1 MQAKTAI
8 FSKLAKDLMR
18 RVRLAVPAGTRLG
31 DTVHRMARDDAS
43 SAIVTGASGEPIGI
57 VTEQDVTRRA
67 AFKRDPAVAV
77 ETVMTA
83 PVSTIRADEYLYYAI
98 ARMRRARLRHMPVVD
113 ASGKLAGML
122 DLHDALAAVSETL
135 MGQID
140 ALTQDSSIDGLK
152 QVKSAQAE
160 LAQQLLDE
168 NLPATEVQALLT
180 HINNDIY
187 RRVVDLDLKAMA
199 DEGMGSP
206 PVKFSVIVMG
216 SGGRG
221 ENFLFPD
228 QDNGMIL
235 ADYPDDHHTEIDGWF
250 VDLAERVTRDL
261 DAVGLPKCKGYVMA
275 TNPLWRKTLRQW
287 KEQVRLWS
295 HKRNVAVVRLSDIFF
310 DFRCV
315 WGDPGMSD
323 ELRRFVTAT
332 VSGNP
337 AFLRQM
343 SADDADH
350 GVALG
355 WFGRFITEREKEAY
369 KGQMNLKHTGTLPL
383 VETMRLLALREGI
396 VETSTL
402 GRMDALKARG
412 LLSDD
417 EHDYLVGAL
426 RHIARLMLRQQLKDY
441 AAGKP
446 VSNYVPP
453 DSLTERERDILV
465 EGFKAI
471 RAVRKHLHS
480 ELTGELFSPSAYSGG
495 A

>member
-1 MQAKTAI
+1 MQSRTAI
-8 FSKLAKDLMR
+8 FSNLAKDFMR

-31 DTVHRMARDDAS
+31 DTVERMSRDDAS
-43 SAIVTGASGEPIGI
+43 SVIVTGASGEPIGI

-67 AFKRDPAVAV
+67 AFKCDPAVAV
-77 ETVMTA
+77 ETVMTE
-83 PVSTIRADEYLYYAI
+83 PVLTIRASEYLYYAI
-98 ARMRRARLRHMPVVD
+98 ARMRRAGLRHMPVVD
-113 ASGKLAGML
+113 DAGALVGIL

-140 ALTQDSSIDGLK
+140 ALTQESNIDGLK

-168 NLPATEVQALLT
+168 NLPANEIQALLT

-187 RRVVDLDLKAMA
+187 RRIVDLNLKVMA
-199 DEGMGSP
+199 DEGLGTP
-206 PVKFSVIVMG
+206 PVAFSVIVMG

-221 ENFLFPD
+221 ENFMFPD

-235 ADYPDDHHTEIDGWF
+235 ADYPDDRHTEIDGWF
-250 VDLAERVTRDL
+250 IELAERITRDL
-261 DAVGLPKCKGYVMA
+261 DAVGLPQCKGYVMA
-275 TNPLWRKTLRQW
+275 INPLWRKTLPQW

-295 HKRNVAVVRLSDIFF
+295 HKRNTTMIRLCDIFF

-315 WGDPGMSD
+315 WGDPGMAD

-332 VSGNP
+332 VSGNH

-343 SADDADH
+343 FEDDADH

-355 WFGRFITEREKEAY
+355 WFGRFITEKEKEAF

-383 VETMRLLALREGI
+383 VEAVRLLALRDGI
-396 VETSTL
+396 AETSTL
-402 GRMDALKARG
+402 GRMDALKAKG
-412 LLSDD
+412 ILSHD

-426 RHIARLMLRQQLKDY
+426 RHIARLLLRQQLKDY

-446 VSNYVPP
+446 VSSYVPP

-471 RAVRKHLHS
+471 RAVRKHLQS
-480 ELTGELFSPSAYSGG
+480 ELTGELFSPSAYAGG